1 MNIYLIRISFLYIVK
16 ESCYISHQY
25 SANCDDDG
33 IVVEEGPLQM
43 LHPSPGSR
51 PFFRIATRHLEG
63 LRRKAGQLKSSQR
76 LGYFKKLSSSALPT
90 MLQTLGWEKGGADW
104 ILLCMYGIAL
114 MLAGIMGGLAMS
126 LDHRF
131 LGTVLLLGCVLA
143 LPGLFLWKLFVA
155 ACEMD
160 EAVHAELEA
169 SRIPTWHFDEFV
181 AGKLREFLDQ
191 GNELVRSRT
200 VAERQPPENVWVEDL
215 VSWCTRAEDLVTKNL
230 PRSDA
235 VGFMMASASPKVDH
249 SPAELEGILQARL
262 ETLRRITLR
271 YMEFAPG

>member
-1 MNIYLIRISFLYIVK
+1 MQIL
-16 ESCYISHQY
+16 HQ
-25 SANCDDDG
+25 SPRLR
-33 IVVEEGPLQM
+33 PL
-43 LHPSPGSR
+43 
-51 PFFRIATRHLEG
+51 FRFATRQMEG
-63 LRRKAGQLKSSQR
+63 LRRKAEQLKSSQR
-76 LGYFKKLSSSALPT
+76 LGYFKKLSSSALPS
-90 MLQTLGWEKGGADW
+90 MLETLGWEKGGADW

-114 MLAGIMGGLAMS
+114 MLAGILSGLAIS
-126 LDHRF
+126 LGHWF

-155 ACEMD
+155 ACETD
-160 EAVHAELEA
+160 EAVQAQLDA

-191 GNELVRSRT
+191 GNELVRSRM
-200 VAERQPPENVWVEDL
+200 VAEKRQPENVWVEDL
-215 VSWCTRAEDLVTKNL
+215 VSWCTRAQDIVTKNL

-235 VGFMMASASPKVDH
+235 MGFMMASASPKADH
-249 SPAELEGILQARL
+249 SPAELEGILRARL